1 MEFPETSQASLKE
14 GGYFMISHQLA
25 LSAERALCM
34 HVHMCESI
42 CRCGLNTYVTH
53 FFFLSFFNKRRLSSP
68 TRQSGHLQGGR
79 RHTVTLSPGPQA
91 VPLFHGRTVGVQHP
105 PPVVGFRGAGG
116 ILADDNP
123 PDEVIAALHVVTKH

>member
-1 MEFPETSQASLKE
+1 MEFLETSQASLKE
-14 GGYFMISHQLA
+14 GGCFMISRQLA

-53 FFFLSFFNKRRLSSP
+53 FVFLSFLTNEDCLRP
-68 TRQSGHLQGGR
+68 RQSGHLQGGR

-91 VPLFHGRTVGVQHP
+91 VPLFHGSAVGVQHP

-123 PDEVIAALHVVTKH
+123 PDEVIAALHVVAKH